1 MIIMGIDPGS
11 RKAGYGVI
19 EMQGRSL
26 RYLSSG
32 TLRYNTKTS
41 FFDRLVSIYQSGEG
55 LIEKYGPHH
64 IAIETLIFAKNV
76 SSLAKLAQA
85 RGALLAALSKPNS
98 DSLFEYA
105 PTQIKSAVSSDG
117 RATKEGINKMVQLV
131 LGKRSFETDDESDAL
146 AIAICHASLGAKLRS
161 NNINR

>member
-19 EMQGRSL
+19 EMHGRSL

-32 TLRYNTKTS
+32 TLRYNTKIS
-41 FFDRLVSIYQSGEG
+41 FFDRLVCIYQSGED
-55 LIEKYGPHH
+55 LIKKFGPHH
-64 IAIETLIFAKNV
+64 IAIESLIYAKNV

-85 RGALLAALSKPNS
+85 RGAMLAALSKANS
-98 DSLFEYA
+98 GSLFEYG

-117 RATKEGINKMVQLV
+117 RASKEGINKMVQLV
-131 LGKRSFETDDESDAL
+131 LGKRNFETDDESDAL
-146 AIAICHASLGAKLRS
+146 AIAICHASLGVKVKP
-161 NNINR
+161 NINR